1 MTPFVVD
8 SSVVF
13 KWYRQ
18 PGDEDYV
25 AQAVSILERHLH
37 GDFEIHVPDLLFYEL
52 GNILRFKEGLVSKD
66 GLTILRETFALAL
79 QIHSIGYFLAEEA
92 LRFSQKHDI
101 TFYDASFVALSYLLQ
116 ASFITA
122 DRKLFEKIKTL
133 PTAMFLGNLSRL
145 DGLS

>member
-25 AQAVSILERHLH
+25 PQAVSVFERHLQ
-37 GDFEIHVPDLLFYEL
+37 GDIEIHVPDLLFYEL
-52 GNILRFKEGLVSKD
+52 GNILWLKETLVSKD
-66 GLTILRETFALAL
+66 ALTILRETFALAL
-79 QIHSIGYFLAEEA
+79 QVHVIDLPLSEGAF
-92 LRFSQKHDI
+92 RFAREHDI
-101 TFYDASFVALSYLLQ
+101 TFYDASFVALSYLLD

-122 DRKLFEKIKTL
+122 DKKLFAKIKTL
-133 PTAMFLGNLSRL
+133 PTAIFLGNLS
-145 DGLS
+145 